1 MTNFKL
7 VNPLIVGGDLNN
19 TFNSSSQ
26 KEAAENAWK
35 RISKYMSGSVPRF
48 AFTVERTS
56 DGKLFHYVVKEK
68 VKGDNVDFS
77 INELDIKLNK
87 NQLAAFKEQLLNVT
101 NNVQRGGKKHDSKK
115 HDDSSS
121 DDDSDSSEI
130 YEKIKAMRSKSLPF
144 SYMWYNP
151 VIYTVES
158 SGTTVLESVY
168 IPTFTVPVA
177 PFFEINFSSAFF
189 KH

>member
-7 VNPLIVGGDLNN
+7 VNPLIVGGDMNN
-19 TFNSSSQ
+19 TYSCGSQ

-35 RISKYMSGSVPRF
+35 KLSKYISGSVPRF
-48 AFTVERTS
+48 AFTIERTS
-56 DGKLFHYVVKEK
+56 DGKLYHYVVKEK
-68 VKGDNVDFS
+68 VKGESVDFS
-77 INELDIKLNK
+77 IKELDLKLNK
-87 NQLAAFKEQLLNVT
+87 NQVAAFKEQILNVT
-101 NNVQRGGKKHDSKK
+101 DSVQRGGKKHDDS
-115 HDDSSS
+115 SSS

-130 YEKIKAMRSKSLPF
+130 YEKIKAMRAKSLPF

-158 SGTTVLESVY
+158 FGTTVLESVY

-189 KH
+189 RP